1 MSHDA
6 QAVEDHIR
14 ETERPRVRALVAADV
29 PAAKL

>member
-1 MSHDA
+1 MTHDA

-14 ETERPRVRALVAADV
+14 ETDPTRLRALVAADV